1 MFQAMARDRLAKQPS
16 KKIFILGVKE
26 NEKRIN

>member
-16 KKIFILGVKE
+16 KKIYLRGKG